1 MSHAAANTL
10 LAAVLR
16 LKDFNMANTRKA
28 SVRTKAAPPVKAAD
42 LAGGLASALDGEHFK
57 QFLDQMPFAVGVS
70 QLKPAE
76 RIIYVN
82 LEFERL
88 TGHTP
93 IDLTGK
99 SWKALAGEASA
110 DDDNRKL
117 GKAVTAEQDYIG
129 TFDIATGDTT
139 ATVDVWSNIIEDDYG
154 TATFRLIALADA
166 SAREG
171 AERATLEAAV
181 HDKDVLLTEL
191 QHRVK
196 NNLQMITALIR
207 LESRNIPDDAS
218 DTRFDRLAGRVE
230 ALGLLYRSLSQEDA
244 GDTIDLGTY
253 LSEIAAAV
261 MHAHAVEGIHLELK
275 VDSWPV
281 TVNVAM
287 PTGLVVNELL
297 TNALKHAFP
306 AGREGTITLQ
316 CLVDKRG
323 CEIVIADDGIGL
335 PADTVWPKPGKLG
348 AMIVQSLRQN
358 AKAQVEVTSQKGKG
372 TRATI
377 MFARADGE
385 AKA

>member
-1 MSHAAANTL
+1 
-10 LAAVLR
+10 
-16 LKDFNMANTRKA
+16 MATTRKA
-28 SVRTKAAPPVKAAD
+28 SIRTTVAARTKAAA
-42 LAGGLASALDGEHFK
+42 LGGGLANALDGEHFK
-57 QFLDQMPFAVGVS
+57 QFLDQMPFAVAVS

-82 LEFERL
+82 HEFERL
-88 TGHTP
+88 TGHGP
-93 IDLTGK
+93 IDLAGK
-99 SWKALAGEASA
+99 PWIALAGEASGE
-110 DDDNRKL
+110 DDKRKL

-129 TFDIATGDTT
+129 TFDIAVEG
-139 ATVDVWSNIIEDDYG
+139 AKSSVDVWSNIIEDDGG

-166 SAREG
+166 GPRDG
-171 AERATLEAAV
+171 AERAALEQAV
-181 HDKDVLLTEL
+181 QDKDLLLNEL

-207 LESRNIPDDAS
+207 LEARNIPQDAS

-261 MHAHAVEGIHLELK
+261 MRAHAVEGIHLELK

-281 TVNVAM
+281 TINVAM

-323 CEIVIADDGIGL
+323 CEIIVADDGIGL
-335 PADTVWPKPGKLG
+335 PVDAVWPKRGKLS

-358 AKAQVEVTSQKGKG
+358 AKAQIDVESHKGKG

-377 MFARADGE
+377 MFTRADGE

>member
-1 MSHAAANTL
+1 MT
-10 LAAVLR
+10 
-16 LKDFNMANTRKA
+16 NTRKTSIRA
-28 SVRTKAAPPVKAAD
+28 KVTPPVKPTD
-42 LAGGLASALDGEHFK
+42 LAGGLAGALDGEHFK

-70 QLKPAE
+70 ELKPVE

-99 SWKALAGEASA
+99 SWKSLAGEASA
-110 DDDNRKL
+110 DDDDRKL

-129 TFDIATGDTT
+129 TFDITKADSDNGGTT
-139 ATVDVWSNIIEDDYG
+139 ITLDAWSNIIEDDYG

-166 SAREG
+166 RAREG
-171 AERATLEAAV
+171 AERAALEQV
-181 HDKDVLLTEL
+181 IHDKDLLLTEL

-207 LESRNIPDDAS
+207 LEARNIPVDAS

-230 ALGLLYRSLSQEDA
+230 ALGLLYRSLSQEGA
-244 GDTIDLGTY
+244 TDTIDLGTY

-261 MHAHAVEGIHLELK
+261 MRAHAVEGIHLELK

-281 TVNVAM
+281 TINVAM
-287 PTGLVVNELL
+287 PTGLVVNEML

-306 AGREGTITLQ
+306 AGRGGTITLQ
-316 CLVDKRG
+316 CQVDERG
-323 CEIVIADDGIGL
+323 CEIIVADDGVGL
-335 PADTVWPKPGKLG
+335 PAGAVWPKPGKLG

-358 AKAQVEVTSQKGKG
+358 AKAQIEVKSQKGKG

-377 MFARADGE
+377 LFARAD
-385 AKA
+385 A